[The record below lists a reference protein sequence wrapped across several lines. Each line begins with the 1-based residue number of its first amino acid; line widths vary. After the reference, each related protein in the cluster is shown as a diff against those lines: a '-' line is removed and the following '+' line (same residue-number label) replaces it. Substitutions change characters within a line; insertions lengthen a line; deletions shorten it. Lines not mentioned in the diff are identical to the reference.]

1 MPRPGRRARSAPPTT
16 KGGVTITKLEEIYK
30 DLRELQRSVEN
41 MDDAVVALQELIDE
55 SKRKMDALPW
65 IGLTITQESDA

>member
-1 MPRPGRRARSAPPTT
+1 M
-16 KGGVTITKLEEIYK
+16 TKLEEIYK